1 MKSLPPRR
9 VKQELDVSKVAS
21 CSVTPGLRNTS
32 YHLPNKITHNTIC
45 PQKKEGR
52 HIEGGEDVRKCEK
65 EKREGPGVQKKKK
78 GSVKSLGG
86 VCVRKIKIKGK
97 TKRRRRT
104 VGHIRE

>member
-1 MKSLPPRR
+1 M
-9 VKQELDVSKVAS
+9 KQELDVSKVAS

-65 EKREGPGVQKKKK
+65 EKREGPGVQKKK
-78 GSVKSLGG
+78 GVSEELGG
-86 VCVRKIKIKGK
+86 CVCEKDKDKGEDK
-97 TKRRRRT
+97 ETQEDR
-104 VGHIRE
+104 GPH